1 MDLASQAGTQG
12 TFQDRQKDD
21 HAGFAQKLAAATG
34 TSLSSAK
41 RQQRIASRLTKSQL
55 LCCEQ
60 LELNQNQMETLAA
73 IESSAQRDEILELV
87 VYETVIDFDAA
98 CKQVVPDGKK
108 ATGQSR
114 KQTAAAATAVGEK
127 APDMTD
133 EEWFEQT
140 CGESAKMFSNPAKFK
155 ADAILYRH
163 TADARAAFRAST
175 KKLLKLAKDGGVY
188 GGLYNLINRAT
199 SLAHPKDWL
208 ICSEC
213 KGRGEFASADPSRP
227 EPTKCRKC
235 FGACYNLKTED
246 YL

>member
-1 MDLASQAGTQG
+1 MV
-12 TFQDRQKDD
+12 R
-21 HAGFAQKLAAATG
+21 AQLRRIRAKL
-34 TSLSSAK
+34 
-41 RQQRIASRLTKSQL
+41 
-55 LCCEQ
+55 
-60 LELNQNQMETLAA
+60 
-73 IESSAQRDEILELV
+73 
-87 VYETVIDFDAA
+87 
-98 CKQVVPDGKK
+98 
-108 ATGQSR
+108 
-114 KQTAAAATAVGEK
+114 
-127 APDMTD
+127 
-133 EEWFEQT
+133 
-140 CGESAKMFSNPAKFK
+140 FSNPAKFK

-175 KKLLKLAKDGGVY
+175 KKLLKAAKDSGVY

-235 FGACYNLKTED
+235 FGSCYNLKTED